1 MCVVVMRR
9 WASLR
14 EGRLAR
20 QHCTVFSA
28 LWERLHAPVLRP
40 TRTPDLDWRRRSHGG
55 AHSRDTR
62 HHVAISSQRHP
73 VPSVGRTDGR
83 EHPAVVA
90 TAPRA
95 LSCGSDQSSGLF
107 AVASNQCLAAIRRVG
122 GVRDWPV
129 LRLHLGAHILLT
141 RSADPSV
148 ERQPQSQ
155 HRRCQSEYRKN
166 LEQQCSD
173 RIPILITHDVQRP
186 QEIPPPPSIMTHNNH
201 FS

>member
-9 WASLR
+9 WVSLR

-20 QHCTVFSA
+20 QHCTVFGA

-83 EHPAVVA
+83 EHPVVVA

-95 LSCGSDQSSGLF
+95 LSCGSDQSSGLR
-107 AVASNQCLAAIRRVG
+107 AAASNQRLAVIRRLG
-122 GVRDWPV
+122 GVRDWPF
-129 LRLHLGAHILLT
+129 LRLYLGTHILL
-141 RSADPSV
+141 RSAAGAGV
-148 ERQPQSQ
+148 KEQPQSQ
-155 HRRCQSEYRKN
+155 HCRCQC
-166 LEQQCSD
+166 EQ
-173 RIPILITHDVQRP
+173 
-186 QEIPPPPSIMTHNNH
+186 
-201 FS
+201 

>member
-20 QHCTVFSA
+20 QHCTVLSA

-40 TRTPDLDWRRRSHGG
+40 TRTPHLDWSRRSHGG
-55 AHSRDTR
+55 AHSGDTR
-62 HHVAISSQRHP
+62 HHVAVSSQRHP

-83 EHPAVVA
+83 EHPVVVA

-95 LSCGSDQSSGLF
+95 LSCGSDQSSCLC
-107 AVASNQCLAAIRRVG
+107 AVTSNQCLAVIRRLG

-129 LRLHLGAHILLT
+129 LRLYLGAHILLT
-141 RSADPSV
+141 RSADPCV
-148 ERQPQSQ
+148 EKQPQSQ
-155 HRRCQSEYRKN
+155 HRRCQSEYGKN
-166 LEQQCSD
+166 LEQPCSD
-173 RIPILITHDVQRP
+173 RIPILIAHDV
-186 QEIPPPPSIMTHNNH
+186 
-201 FS
+201 